1 MRIKKYFDN
10 YYKNVIINNNHNVK
24 DIVENSKMASLDS
37 VFVAIKGYK
46 HNGIDYIE
54 EAIKNGAKT
63 IIFDEEISFSNKNVN
78 FIKVCDAKV
87 ELARL
92 LNWFYQKKIKT

>member
-46 HNGIDYIE
+46 QWY
-54 EAIKNGAKT
+54 
-63 IIFDEEISFSNKNVN
+63 
-78 FIKVCDAKV
+78 
-87 ELARL
+87 
-92 LNWFYQKKIKT
+92 